1 MLSFGTDG
9 RAGFWENNLH
19 KYLTQV
25 SNVLRLLASEL
36 KSHDKILRLAY
47 FNFFM

>member
-9 RAGFWENNLH
+9 RAGYWEKNLH

-25 SNVLRLLASEL
+25 SNVLWLLASKL
-36 KSHDKILRLAY
+36 KSNDKMLRPAY
-47 FNFFM
+47 FNFFV